1 MKALVLKEYNRLEY
15 EEVPDPVVGPEDVL
29 IRVKACGICGSD
41 VHGMDGSTGRR
52 IPPITMGHEASGV
65 VAETGARVTSWKAGE
80 HVTFDSTISCG
91 TCRFCQRGQ
100 VNLCDHRRVLGVSC
114 AEYRQEGAF
123 AEYVAVPAHTLYR
136 VPEDLSFERAAMV
149 EAVSIAVHA
158 VGRARILLNDS
169 ALVVGVGTIGVLVVQ
184 ALRLAGCGRI
194 IAVDLDQERLDLAC
208 RLGADGGLRADARDA
223 ASTVRSRCGGAG
235 ADLAF
240 EVVGREETL
249 ALALAGLRKGGA
261 LTLIGNLSRSVALP
275 LQEVVTRELSLH
287 GSCASAGEYPT
298 CLDLLARGKVRVDE
312 LISAVVPLAEGASWF
327 GRLHRGESGLRKVI
341 LVP

>member
-1 MKALVLKEYNRLEY
+1 
-15 EEVPDPVVGPEDVL
+15 
-29 IRVKACGICGSD
+29 
-41 VHGMDGSTGRR
+41 
-52 IPPITMGHEASGV
+52 MGHEASGV

-80 HVTFDSTISCG
+80 RVTFDSTIYCG
-91 TCRFCQRGQ
+91 TCRFCQRGEI
-100 VNLCDHRRVLGVSC
+100 NLCDNRRVLGVSC
-114 AEYRQEGAF
+114 DAYRQDGAF
-123 AEYVAVPAHTLYR
+123 AEYVAVPAHILYR
-136 VPEDLSFERAAMV
+136 LPEDLSFARAAMV

-158 VGRARILLNDS
+158 VGRARIFLNDS
-169 ALVVGVGTIGVLVVQ
+169 ALVVGVGTIGLLVVE

-208 RLGADGGLRADARDA
+208 RLGADVGLRADAEDA
-223 ASTVRSRCGGAG
+223 ASTVQSTCAGARQPDAGAG

-249 ALALAGLRKGGA
+249 HLALAGLRKGGF

-275 LQEVVTRELSLH
+275 LQEVVTKELSLH

-327 GRLHRGESGLRKVI
+327 GRLRRGEPGLRKVI